1 MKYRNEWRTICDDHW
16 TLKEANVI
24 CRFLG
29 YGSAAVAAHS
39 AYFGRGIGKVKFF
52 TDMFFNILF
61 IFIIYIYI
69 YISERC
75 WMKVEG
81 SLV

>member
-1 MKYRNEWRTICDDHW
+1 MVSEGRVEMKYRNEWRTICDDHW

-29 YGSAAVAAHS
+29 FGSAAVAAHS

-61 IFIIYIYI
+61 IFIIYMFI
-69 YISERC
+69 
-75 WMKVEG
+75 
-81 SLV
+81 LVKDVG